1 MGSFRKRLLVLIIGL
16 VVVTQS
22 VTLAAVL
29 LSTRRMV
36 EARAAEQLRSGGTLA
51 EQLLRF
57 RAGQLANGVAVL
69 ARDFGFREAVASGH
83 TPTIRSAASNDAQ
96 RIGADVV
103 LVLDT
108 HGRVLASTLAA
119 GAAGGEAPAGL
130 IEGADSAQANFRVL
144 GSQVYQ
150 FFVAPVRT
158 PETIAWVAAGFVTDD
173 ALAARVRE
181 LVGSEVAILAH
192 DADGGVR
199 VATTL
204 SPTARA
210 ALASAAAAAAAGRTP
225 RISTLADEPYLSFGR
240 RMEGRGEP
248 LDVLLLKP
256 LRDVLAPYRELRNAM
271 LLIDGMALLVAAAIG
286 ALLGRSATRPIGALV
301 HAAQRIQRG
310 QYDTQVPAYGG
321 NEFKSLAATFNAMQ
335 STIAAR
341 EADIIHHAQ
350 HDPLTQLPNRVLARQ
365 VLERRLRAEPGA
377 LLLIELRNLRDIN
390 ASLGH
395 AVGDEVLREVARRL
409 QQNVASSDTV
419 ARFAEAQLLVIAAGC
434 GAERASLYAAQL
446 TTVIRSGFHLAGVS
460 LDVRVAGGLCLY
472 PQHGASVD
480 ELLQRLQV
488 ALEDADDARTQV
500 ALYQPGREQQHR
512 RRLALI
518 TDLRRALDTNQLS
531 LVYQPKVS
539 MASGS
544 VRSFE
549 ALVRWTHPQLGAVPP
564 TEFVPLAESTGGSR
578 QLTSWV
584 LAAALRQ
591 LGEWHRDGLEL
602 ELAVNLSAP
611 DILDPDLSD
620 EILGLL
626 RTYQV
631 APAAVLLEITESAVM
646 RDPPLAVR
654 NMQWLRFAGVRFAL
668 DDFGTGHSSLAQL
681 SMLPVDELK
690 IDRSFIRQAVS
701 GSTTILTSTIE
712 LGHTMG
718 LKLVAEGVEEAE
730 AWNLLRRLGCD
741 FAQGYLISPPL
752 PAVAVPEFVLQ
763 ANRLLLDSDSTMR
776 QIRALDQLTRRSG
789 G

>member
-103 LVLDT
+103 LVIDT
-108 HGRVLASTLAA
+108 RGRMLASTLAPG
-119 GAAGGEAPAGL
+119 GAAGEVPAGL
-130 IEGADSAQANFRVL
+130 IDEADFGQANFRVL
-144 GSQVYQ
+144 GTHVYQ

-158 PETIAWVAAGFVTDD
+158 PETIAWVAAGFVADD
-173 ALAARVRE
+173 ALAARLRE

-192 DADGGVR
+192 DPDGGVR
-199 VATTL
+199 VAGTL
-204 SPTARA
+204 GPGARA
-210 ALASAAAAAAAGRTP
+210 ALASAAAAGRTP
-225 RISTLADEPYLSFGR
+225 RISSLAGEPYLSFGR

-248 LDVLLLKP
+248 IDVLLLKP

-271 LLIDGMALLVAAAIG
+271 LLIDGMALLIAAAIG

-301 HAAQRIQRG
+301 NAAQRIQRG
-310 QYDTQVPAYGG
+310 QYDTEVPASGG

-341 EADIIHHAQ
+341 EADIIHHAH
-350 HDPLTQLPNRVLARQ
+350 HDPLTQLPNRALARQ
-365 VLERRLRAEPGA
+365 VLESHLSAGPGA

-395 AVGDEVLREVARRL
+395 TVGDEVLREAARRL
-409 QQNVASSDTV
+409 QQNVATSDTV
-419 ARFAEAQLLVIAAGC
+419 ARFAEAQLLVIAPGC
-434 GAERASLYAAQL
+434 SAERAPLYAAQL
-446 TTVIRSGFHLAGVS
+446 TTLIRSGFHLAAIT
-460 LDVRVAGGLCLY
+460 LDLRVAGGLCVF

-500 ALYQPGREQQHR
+500 ALYRLGQEQQYR

-518 TDLRRALDTNQLS
+518 TDLRRALEAEQLS

-539 MASGS
+539 MASCS
-544 VRSFE
+544 VRSLE
-549 ALVRWTHPQLGAVPP
+549 ALVRWTHPQLGPVSPA
-564 TEFVPLAESTGGSR
+564 EFVPLAESTGGSR

-591 LGEWHRDGLEL
+591 LGEWHRDGIEL

-620 EILGLL
+620 EILRLL
-626 RTYQV
+626 RAQQV
-631 APAAVLLEITESAVM
+631 APTALLLEITESAVM
-646 RDPPLAVR
+646 RDPQLAVR
-654 NMQWLRFAGVRFAL
+654 NMQWLRIAGVRFAL

-712 LGHTMG
+712 LGHSMG
-718 LKLVAEGVEEAE
+718 LKLVAEGVEEAG
-730 AWNLLRRLGCD
+730 AWNMLRRLGCD

-752 PAVAVPEFVLQ
+752 PAAAVPEFVRQ
-763 ANRLLLDSDSTMR
+763 ANRLLSDSDSTVR
-776 QIRALDQLTRRSG
+776 QIRALDQLTGRSG